1 MRRRAAFAALL
12 AVAAVLSAC
21 DASSLPGIRNDD
33 SDTKAGKAAEAAVQR
48 FALADGPEA
57 CDMLTPSGLRA
68 VYGKDEPPGPAPEL
82 TDPPPAISLAECR
95 RASAKFSGQK
105 VSLERVDVLT
115 DGSAAKVEATTDGSK
130 RTFAVTL
137 RRKGRA
143 WLIDEIREK

>member
-1 MRRRAAFAALL
+1 M
-12 AVAAVLSAC
+12 
-21 DASSLPGIRNDD
+21 
-33 SDTKAGKAAEAAVQR
+33 QR